1 MLSKKVHEQR
11 RLGTTGEFTN
21 VKSFNI
27 MGDTGVLICN
37 HKDNG
42 ILGVNYANE
51 GTATLHLVF
60 TDKNYSLDFEVE
72 VGADVI

>member
-1 MLSKKVHEQR
+1 MLSKKVHERR
-11 RLGTTGEFTN
+11 RLGVAGEFIN
-21 VKSFNI
+21 VKSFSVT
-27 MGDTGVLICN
+27 GDTGVLICN
-37 HKDNG
+37 HKENG